1 MKKTIVIFLVIAM
14 VGCLCACGGP
24 KEVTD
29 LQYTATIG
37 NEEYS
42 GVFTGTVIDKIP
54 NGEGTFTF
62 SGPEVNLTYSGQWE
76 NGVLVGAGHLEYD
89 GFAFEYNGETYVG
102 SYSGEAVNGVP
113 NGEGTFTSSDS
124 EANLTYS
131 GQWESGAL
139 VGVGNLEYG
148 SFVLEYNGETYV
160 GSYSGETVDG
170 VPNGAGSFNASSE
183 EGYINY
189 TGSWT
194 DGVFSGDGYLESDL
208 YVVHFL
214 DGVDRMGEYK
224 GDLLD
229 GLPSGSGTFTAV
241 NDAGVRYTYTGEWK
255 NGLYN
260 GFGKATFDAFSNV
273 HEGNF
278 KDGEF
283 APTPLQFFVALG
295 TGDDDGYEITD
306 NAVAFLEKYPDVF
319 INNTTENTDIEFEEN
334 FKYEAFA
341 KNPAKFGEKLIKI
354 SGLRVVQIFEYSDW
368 GYDYS
373 FCIAQDSNYN
383 VYYIYLLGYADD
395 VYEGSRVTLTA
406 LPLAYFTYPNTA
418 GNKIWAIACAAV
430 SIG

>member
-1 MKKTIVIFLVIAM
+1 MKKTVVICLAIAM
-14 VGCLCACGGP
+14 VICLCACGGP

-37 NEEYS
+37 NEEYT
-42 GVFTGTVIDKIP
+42 GAFTGTVIDKIP
-54 NGEGTFTF
+54 NGEGTFTV
-62 SGPEVNLTYSGQWE
+62 SGPEANLTYSGQWE
-76 NGVLVGAGHLEYD
+76 NGVLVGVGTLDSDAVSVD
-89 GFAFEYNGETYVG
+89 YNGETYVG
-102 SYSGEAVNGVP
+102 SYSGEAV
-113 NGEGTFTSSDS
+113 
-124 EANLTYS
+124 
-131 GQWESGAL
+131 
-139 VGVGNLEYG
+139 
-148 SFVLEYNGETYV
+148 
-160 GSYSGETVDG
+160 DG
-170 VPNGAGSFNASSE
+170 VPNGVGSFNASSE

-194 DGVFSGDGYLESDL
+194 DGIFSGEGYLESDL

-214 DGVDRMGEYK
+214 GDVDRMGEYK
-224 GDLLD
+224 GDVLD

-273 HEGNF
+273 LEGNF

-319 INNTTENTDIEFEEN
+319 KNNTTENTDIEFEEN

-341 KNPAKFGEKLIKI
+341 KNPAKFGDKLIKI
-354 SGLRVVQIFEYSDW
+354 SGLSVVQIFEYSDW

-373 FCIAQDSNYN
+373 FCIAQDSSYN
-383 VYYIYLLGYADD
+383 VYYIYMFGYADD
-395 VYEGSRVTLTA
+395 VYEGSKVTLTA

-430 SIG
+430 SMG